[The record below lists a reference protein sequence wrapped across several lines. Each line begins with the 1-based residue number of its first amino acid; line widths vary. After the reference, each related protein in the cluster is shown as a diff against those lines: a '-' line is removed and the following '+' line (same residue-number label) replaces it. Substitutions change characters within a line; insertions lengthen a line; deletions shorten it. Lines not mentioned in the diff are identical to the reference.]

1 MKARQ
6 GIGLLPAFGAASLTL
21 AHLLTAAAFR
31 RKAREIFAR
40 LENVAV
46 PEMQA
51 ASVPA
56 IIHSFAS
63 RMVGRNPVP
72 KAVWLRQTGEM
83 RTAPDA
89 PWRPFTAKQVISVHQ
104 PGFAWLA
111 RMNAFP
117 PLLSAHILDCYVDGA
132 GLLEVR
138 LNGSL
143 LLAGVA
149 GPEASKGEL
158 IRYLAELVWAPHAI
172 QHNPQLSW
180 REIDRTTVEVSAES
194 LVGPAQVRLLV
205 ENGNITAMEAD
216 DRPRAAGRRAI
227 PSRWRAC
234 CWDYCEMD
242 GIRIPSRAAVSWL
255 LEDGLFEYWRGKVTA
270 LRAR

>member
-1 MKARQ
+1 
-6 GIGLLPAFGAASLTL
+6 
-21 AHLLTAAAFR
+21 
-31 RKAREIFAR
+31 
-40 LENVAV
+40 
-46 PEMQA
+46 
-51 ASVPA
+51 
-56 IIHSFAS
+56 
-63 RMVGRNPVP
+63 
-72 KAVWLRQTGEM
+72 
-83 RTAPDA
+83 
-89 PWRPFTAKQVISVHQ
+89 
-104 PGFAWLA
+104 
-111 RMNAFP
+111 MNAIP

-194 LVGPAQVRLLV
+194 LVGPARVRLLV